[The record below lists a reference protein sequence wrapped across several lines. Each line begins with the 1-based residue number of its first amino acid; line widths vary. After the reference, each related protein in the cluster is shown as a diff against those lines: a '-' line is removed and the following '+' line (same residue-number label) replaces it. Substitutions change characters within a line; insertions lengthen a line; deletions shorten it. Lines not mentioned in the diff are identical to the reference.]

1 MTWPATQP
9 MGIDPDVQLLA
20 RIPIGE
26 ATELQGDD
34 ERLVWVF
41 WCLRAGRGD
50 LVDAVVK
57 H

>member
-1 MTWPATQP
+1 MTWPTTQP
-9 MGIDPDVQLLA
+9 MGIEPDAQLLA

-34 ERLVWVF
+34 DRLMWVF
-41 WCLRAGRGD
+41 WCLRSDRGD
-50 LVDAVVK
+50 LLDAVSR